1 MEFYPGFET
10 EKKKKRTNKVTI
22 KITGLPD
29 DNHIPAKILLQ
40 KICLLRTSEKIG
52 DTETVNH
59 FQLGK
64 LNQHGVQYVKIA

>member
-10 EKKKKRTNKVTI
+10 EKKRTNKVTI
-22 KITGLPD
+22 EITGLPE

-40 KICLLRTSEKIG
+40 QICLLRTSEKIG
-52 DTETVNH
+52 DTETVNR

-64 LNQHGVQYVKIA
+64 LNQNGVQYVKIA

>member
-10 EKKKKRTNKVTI
+10 EKKRTNKVTI
-22 KITGLPD
+22 EITGLPE

-40 KICLLRTSEKIG
+40 QICLLRTSEKIG

-64 LNQHGVQYVKIA
+64 LNQNSVQYVKIA